1 MKRILLAGIIEELKI
16 KRLLLVGI
24 ICFSGVA
31 TAYVAYVAEA
41 YLPFT
46 TPKLSWDREQ
56 NCLAIKEQWR
66 KYTIDSDCVRDIL
79 ASWDDK

>member
-24 ICFSGVA
+24 IGLGGVA
-31 TAYVAYVAEA
+31 TAYVAEA